1 MFRRRLIT
9 HAFLMTEGDVA
20 DIFIKM
26 MRRRVAIMV
35 GFISAYRMF
44 VPFAGKHALSTNRF
58 KTTTDAANSGK

>member
-9 HAFLMTEGDVA
+9 HAFFMAEGDVA

-26 MRRRVAIMV
+26 MRRRIAIMV

-44 VPFAGKHALSTNRF
+44 VPFAGKHALSANRF
-58 KTTTDAANSGK
+58 KTATDAANSGE